1 MAKDILNVGGFT
13 IIRRI
18 GNGARST
25 IYLATDEQDG
35 STVALKRVTVERPE
49 DMRVIEQTELEY
61 KVAREIDHPYIRKCF
76 RIQRIRSMFKI
87 RELLLSME
95 HFDGKTLE
103 DSPTLSLG
111 DVLLVFRMVATGLSA
126 MHQAGYV
133 HCDIKPN
140 NILINKGGTIK
151 IIDLGQSCHIGT
163 IKSRIQGTP
172 DYIAPEQVKRKT
184 LTPKTDIFNLGAT
197 MYWALTGKNV
207 PTLIPKKQNGI
218 GLLEPVAKCL
228 APHEIKNQ
236 LPLGISMLVMDCV
249 KNDPA
254 ERPRSMGDVITGLDA
269 MIHSIFGGKIKA
281 NRNASSNQ
289 RAVQ

>member
-1 MAKDILNVGGFT
+1 MAKDILSVGEYT

-25 IYLATDEQDG
+25 IYLATDEQEG
-35 STVALKRVTVERPE
+35 ALVALKRVIVEKPE
-49 DMRVIEQTELEY
+49 DLRVVEQTELEY
-61 KVAREIDHPYIRKCF
+61 KVAKEIDHPYVRKCYK
-76 RIQRIRSMFKI
+76 IQKIRSMFKV

-111 DVLLVFRMVATGLSA
+111 DVLLVFRMVATGLNA
-126 MHQAGYV
+126 LHQRGYV

-140 NILINKGGTIK
+140 NILINKSGTIK
-151 IIDLGQSCHIGT
+151 IIDLGQSCRTGT
-163 IKSRIQGTP
+163 VKSRIQGTP

-207 PTLIPKKQNGI
+207 PTLIPKKPNGI
-218 GLLEPVAKCL
+218 GLLEPQRCS
-228 APHEIKNQ
+228 APHELKSQ

-254 ERPRSMGDVITGLDA
+254 DRPRSMVEVITGLDA

-281 NRNASSNQ
+281 NRNASNNN
-289 RAVQ
+289 RAAQ

>member
-1 MAKDILNVGGFT
+1 MAKDILSVGEFT

-35 STVALKRVTVERPE
+35 TLVALKRVIVERPE
-49 DMRVIEQTELEY
+49 DHRVVEQTELEY
-61 KVAREIDHPYIRKCF
+61 KVAREIDHPYIRKCYK
-76 RIQRIRSMFKI
+76 IQRIRSMFKV

-103 DSPTLSLG
+103 NSPTLSLG
-111 DVLLVFRMVATGLSA
+111 DVLLVFRMVASGLSA
-126 MHQAGYV
+126 MHQHGYV

-151 IIDLGQSCHIGT
+151 IIDLGQSCRIGT
-163 IKSRIQGTP
+163 VKSRIQGTP

-197 MYWALTGKNV
+197 MYWALTGRNV
-207 PTLIPKKQNGI
+207 PTLIPKTKNGI
-218 GLLEPVAKCL
+218 GLLEPPRCP
-228 APHEIKNQ
+228 APHEVKSQ

-254 ERPRSMGDVITGLDA
+254 ERPPSMADVIAGLDA

-281 NRNASSNQ
+281 NRNASNNQ
-289 RAVQ
+289 RAAQ